1 MAGEECPMMLSSI
14 DSQALKVGI
23 TKRKAEETVM
33 AGEKGCTT
41 ESKAA
46 ASSGDGGLKEEK
58 LQVEVNPLTLIS
70 DSDINQP
77 EELETLISNGSEPD
91 ESKNPSP
98 NGSVSEESDADGSE
112 SEDLDEYI
120 SVKWADMMAEIG
132 FEDSDFVN
140 YRELYGVDNQDRAGE
155 GC

>member
-14 DSQALKVGI
+14 HSQALKVGI
-23 TKRKAEETVM
+23 TKRKAEETAM

-58 LQVEVNPLTLIS
+58 LQVEVKPLTLIS

-77 EELETLISNGSEPD
+77 EELHNVNISGLPFHDPD
-91 ESKNPSP
+91 LKLACSSR
-98 NGSVSEESDADGSE
+98 
-112 SEDLDEYI
+112 DLCMVGIYI
-120 SVKWADMMAEIG
+120 
-132 FEDSDFVN
+132 
-140 YRELYGVDNQDRAGE
+140 
-155 GC
+155 